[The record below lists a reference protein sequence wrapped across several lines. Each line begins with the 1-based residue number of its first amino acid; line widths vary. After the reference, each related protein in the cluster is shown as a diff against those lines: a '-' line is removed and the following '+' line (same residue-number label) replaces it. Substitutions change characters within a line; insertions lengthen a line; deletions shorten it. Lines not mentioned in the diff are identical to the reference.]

1 MALTDRLSSPL
12 ASMADAVLI
21 AQNSSTTFSYVSAMT
36 ILNAVVIGIG
46 RHNKKRTL
54 RELETRQN
62 ILRDYNVHY

>member
-1 MALTDRLSSPL
+1 MRKKAANPPELRMVR
-12 ASMADAVLI
+12 AI
-21 AQNSSTTFSYVSAMT
+21 R
-36 ILNAVVIGIG
+36 NAVVIGIG